1 MNEINNLTSDEDAA
15 RASNTS
21 LSSESAYSS
30 NGNAVPLPSTLNRK
44 DSVRSYKLRRKL
56 KRHKQIQRLVS
67 KDGMCKV
74 VHCHVKYRGV
84 RFISDMFT
92 TMVDLRWRY
101 LLSVFTVAYVLGW
114 FVFGIVWWLI
124 AVAHG
129 DSHLSERNVTAD
141 FEPCVE
147 NVETFTGAFLFS
159 VETQTTIG
167 YGFRSVTEA
176 CPVAVIVV
184 VSQSVFSCLID
195 AVMIGCIFAKIARP
209 KKRAATLK
217 FSRNAVIAQ
226 RDGQLCFMFRVGD
239 IRMSH
244 LYEAHMRA
252 YLIKPRVTAEGEIIP
267 IVQYNMDLGYDTGED
282 RIFLVWPLIISHVI
296 DENSPLYEYSAQ
308 ELQSADFEIIIILE
322 GVVEQT
328 GLTTQA
334 RTSYLPNEIVW
345 GSRFCSSVVALKH
358 ESDKQYSIDYAKF
371 DDVYPVPDMTRLSA
385 KSIDQRRQLVEEED
399 NNKMFLDCM
408 HHYMNN
414 VINKQH
420 SQNGVNGSST
430 RIVTDIPFR
439 DVPLRDA
446 SLRRRLRGLSS
457 KDGNNLRLCRNSDPL
472 AGKRLRPSAAVQQ
485 VSVTDSE
492 KTVEDEQPAIS
503 NNESENEGGEE
514 DVTETQALLARQ
526 DSRIARESNV

>member
-1 MNEINNLTSDEDAA
+1 MNEITNLTSDDDAL

-44 DSVRSYKLRRKL
+44 ESVRSYKLRRKL
-56 KRHKQIQRLVS
+56 KRHKQMQRLVS
-67 KDGMCKV
+67 KDGMCNV
-74 VHCHVKYRGV
+74 VHCHVKYRGF
-84 RFISDMFT
+84 RFMSDMFT
-92 TMVDLRWRY
+92 TLVDLRWRY
-101 LLSVFTVAYVLGW
+101 MLLVFTLAYVLGW
-114 FVFGIVWWLI
+114 FLFGIVWFII
-124 AVAHG
+124 AVSHG
-129 DSHLSERNVTAD
+129 DHRNAGMNATLD

-147 NVETFTGAFLFS
+147 NVNTFTGAFLFS

-167 YGFRSVTEA
+167 YGFRSVTEE
-176 CPVAVIVV
+176 CPQAVFIVV
-184 VSQSVFSCLID
+184 AQSVFSCLID
-195 AVMIGCIFAKIARP
+195 AVMIGCVFAKIARP

-252 YLIKPRVTAEGEIIP
+252 YLIKPRVTEEGEIIP

-296 DENSPLYEYSAQ
+296 DEKSPLYEYSAQ
-308 ELQSADFEIIIILE
+308 DLSTADFEIIIILE

-334 RTSYLPNEIVW
+334 RTSYLPSEIIW
-345 GSRFCSSVVALKH
+345 GHRFCSSVVALKH
-358 ESDKQYSIDYAKF
+358 ETDKQYSIDYAKF
-371 DDVYPVPDMTRLSA
+371 EDIYEVPDMTRASA
-385 KSIDQRRQLVEEED
+385 KTIDQRHHNEEEEG
-399 NNKMFLDCM
+399 NSKLFLDCM
-408 HHYMNN
+408 QHYMTN

-420 SQNGVNGSST
+420 PHNGVHSN
-430 RIVTDIPFR
+430 RIVADIPLR
-439 DVPLRDA
+439 EVPLRDA
-446 SLRRRLRGLSS
+446 SVRRRLRGLSS
-457 KDGNNLRLCRNSDPL
+457 KGNNGRLNRNSDPL
-472 AGKRLRPSAAVQQ
+472 AGKRWHPSVVRQL
-485 VSVTDSE
+485 SVTDTAAV
-492 KTVEDEQPAIS
+492 KDETLK
-503 NNESENEGGEE
+503 NNDES
-514 DVTETQALLARQ
+514 DVDDEAGETQGLLSRQ